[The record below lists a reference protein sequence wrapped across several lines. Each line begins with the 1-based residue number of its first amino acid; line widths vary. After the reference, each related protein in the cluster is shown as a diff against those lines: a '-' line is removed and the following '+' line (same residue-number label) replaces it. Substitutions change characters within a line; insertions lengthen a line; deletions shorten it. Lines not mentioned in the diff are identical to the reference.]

1 MKTKDIIGII
11 FAVVLISGVGFVFYS
26 TQVPH
31 KPNAAALSAKQAEV
45 VPVISDKLD
54 GGNTLPAMI
63 TTYHVRDYKLPVD
76 LSAGLGNTNPFG
88 Q

>member
-1 MKTKDIIGII
+1 MKTKDLLGLV
-11 FAVVLISGVGFVFYS
+11 FAVVLIAGAGYLFYT
-26 TQVPH
+26 TQSPH
-31 KPNAAALSAKQAEV
+31 KANAAAVSAKQAEV

-54 GGNTLPAMI
+54 GSNTLTAMT

-76 LSAGLGNTNPFG
+76 LTTGLGNTNPFG